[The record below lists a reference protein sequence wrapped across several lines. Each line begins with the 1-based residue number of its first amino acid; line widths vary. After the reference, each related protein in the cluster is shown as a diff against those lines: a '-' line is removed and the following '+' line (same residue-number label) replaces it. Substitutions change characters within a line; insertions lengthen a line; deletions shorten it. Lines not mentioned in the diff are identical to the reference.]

1 MYIYFLFTKTFF
13 ETVQL
18 SFSVSPTVEPVR
30 SEIKVQLGRPQKL
43 ADSLCACVALAGR
56 AGADE
61 SATKCHYIN
70 KDKASEHRGIQIQ
83 IIESKFLI

>member
-1 MYIYFLFTKTFF
+1 MYNVQNMTLVSIFTKF
-13 ETVQL
+13 TVK
-18 SFSVSPTVEPVR
+18 PVR
-30 SEIKVQLGRPQKL
+30 SEVKVQLGHPQKL